1 MDSSPAQR
9 LMSRRLKTSLPVTSK
24 LLEPYVATGVVERLR
39 YRKQLAKSCYDKSAH
54 DLPELNIGERIRMK
68 PLPGENPALWRVGTC
83 LQKVA
88 PRSYLVNV
96 GGSLYRRNR
105 VHLRVAESS
114 SSQAVDRNEPE
125 LPSMLE
131 GDVADAPSSADS
143 TLVKPLPQA
152 SYDLVKPSSS
162 EGHTHT
168 RSGRLSMPPKRL
180 DL

>member
-1 MDSSPAQR
+1 
-9 LMSRRLKTSLPVTSK
+9 
-24 LLEPYVATGVVERLR
+24 
-39 YRKQLAKSCYDKSAH
+39 
-54 DLPELNIGERIRMK
+54 MK
-68 PLPGENPALWRVGTC
+68 PLPGENPALWSFGTC

-114 SSQAVDRNEPE
+114 ASQAVDRTDPE

-131 GDVADAPSSADS
+131 GSVAEAPSSADS

-152 SYDLVKPSSS
+152 SPDLIKPSSS
-162 EGHTHT
+162 EGHTYT
-168 RSGRLSMPPKRL
+168 RSGRLSKPPKRL